1 MRSYP
6 VINFSQFS
14 VEEVCDFVSLRLHE
28 HLKTLMNNIQQT
40 IIENEP
46 VFSHAD
52 QQQLFPVLFLQFK
65 DECSQLMRMESFIF
79 FPFLKQKKHEEN
91 FLIPDSIMNRLFKNH
106 ELITALFYR
115 IKLSLNNFMSK
126 EDFAPVEQIIINDL
140 TTLEYL
146 MSDWNLLCQ
155 NHIIKKVEKNK
166 AGNEYS

>member
-1 MRSYP
+1 
-6 VINFSQFS
+6 
-14 VEEVCDFVSLRLHE
+14 
-28 HLKTLMNNIQQT
+28 
-40 IIENEP
+40 
-46 VFSHAD
+46 
-52 QQQLFPVLFLQFK
+52 
-65 DECSQLMRMESFIF
+65 
-79 FPFLKQKKHEEN
+79 
-91 FLIPDSIMNRLFKNH
+91 MNRLFKNH